1 VSRAFTKEDDA
12 GAAPVVAPR
21 APLPAGTPNY
31 VTPRGL
37 AALRNELARLLE
49 ERGELERGEPD
60 AQRARLAA
68 GLAQR
73 IVELEARL
81 GAAELVEAP
90 TEKRDEVRFGA
101 SVKLRNESGRERS
114 VRIVGVDEANAS
126 EGRIAFLAPLAR
138 ALLGKKPGDVARVR
152 TPQGEDEVEILA
164 VDYELP

>member
-21 APLPAGTPNY
+21 APLPPGTPNY

-37 AALRNELARLLE
+37 AALRGELARLLE
-49 ERGELERGEPD
+49 ERSELERGEPD
-60 AQRARLAA
+60 AGRARLAA
-68 GLAQR
+68 VFSQR

-81 GAAELVEAP
+81 GAAELVEP
-90 TEKRDEVRFGA
+90 PSEKRDEVRFGA
-101 SVKLRNESGRERS
+101 SVKLRNDAGRERS

-138 ALLGKKPGDVARVR
+138 ALLGKKPGDLAHVR